1 MTLRISNSACH
12 GKPLVLQ
19 LLTWQNQ
26 VLSYEMVL
34 CNKLYN
40 TELVCT
46 VTVTAVTDL
55 LDLYSVVWTDEH
67 NMGGTME
74 E

>member
-1 MTLRISNSACH
+1 MI
-12 GKPLVLQ
+12 
-19 LLTWQNQ
+19 
-26 VLSYEMVL
+26 L
-34 CNKLYN
+34 CNKVLYN
-40 TELVCT
+40 TELVST